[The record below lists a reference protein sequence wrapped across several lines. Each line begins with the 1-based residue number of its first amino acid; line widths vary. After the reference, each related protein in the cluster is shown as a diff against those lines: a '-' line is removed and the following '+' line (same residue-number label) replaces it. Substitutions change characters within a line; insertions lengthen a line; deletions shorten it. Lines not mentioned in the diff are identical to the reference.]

1 METSSSETPGT
12 PLPSW
17 SLSVPT
23 CPLWTQ
29 TARSTISKGSEPGS
43 HHGVWGLGAPE
54 TRLEALH
61 GENPSRNKTMT
72 LLCFSPFHTLAH
84 ARWCAPR
91 VTVWQHSHRKQK
103 QLREAAVSH
112 EGRQ

>member
-1 METSSSETPGT
+1 MMTPHSVVWFQVGETSG
-12 PLPSW
+12 PLEG
-17 SLSVPT
+17 L
-23 CPLWTQ
+23 
-29 TARSTISKGSEPGS
+29 AKGSEPGS

-54 TRLEALH
+54 TRPEALH